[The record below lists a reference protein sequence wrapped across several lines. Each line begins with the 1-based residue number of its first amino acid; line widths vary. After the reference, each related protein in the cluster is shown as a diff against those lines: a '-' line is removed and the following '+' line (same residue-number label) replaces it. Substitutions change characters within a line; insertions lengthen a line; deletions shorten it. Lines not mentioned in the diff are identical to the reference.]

1 MKKGQTHVQ
10 KRWDQVGCVFSS
22 GQYQLH
28 IYFMHL
34 CQEAE
39 FIVYKDKEVGLWYV
53 VEQRQA

>member
-10 KRWDQVGCVFSS
+10 RRWDQVGCVFSR

-39 FIVYKDKEVGLWYV
+39 FIVYKGKEVGL
-53 VEQRQA
+53 